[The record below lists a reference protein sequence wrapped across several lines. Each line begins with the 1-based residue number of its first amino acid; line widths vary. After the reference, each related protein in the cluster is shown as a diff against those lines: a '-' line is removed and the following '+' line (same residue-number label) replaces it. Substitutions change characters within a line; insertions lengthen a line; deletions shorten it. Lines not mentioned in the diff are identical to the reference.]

1 MAFVVSE
8 LLHDFNGQT
17 ILWILLTRI
26 VGLDVG
32 TTSDFCGNKTV
43 EKPSCSGSSADGRS
57 IGYYEGWSISRVCD
71 AMTPE
76 AIPVGAYTHL
86 NYGFAYIDPDTF
98 AVAPMSESDLGLYSR
113 FTNLKESNTGLETW
127 ISIGGWSM
135 NDADQPTATTLSDLA
150 ASSSAQKAFFKSLL
164 SFMTTYG
171 FDGVDIDWEYPVAS
185 DRSGKASDFENY
197 PSFLKNLK
205 AALGS
210 TGHNY
215 GLSITV
221 PSSYWYMQNFDIV
234 SIEKYIDWFNVMT
247 YDLHGTWDSTGP
259 YIGPYVYAHTNLT
272 EIDQTMD
279 LFWRNSITPSKI
291 NLGLGFCGRSFTLSD
306 PSCTEAGCPFSSGG
320 NPGNC
325 SASSGTLMDSEI
337 TAIIAAGGTTS
348 VLDKDAAVNILTWD
362 TDQWVSY
369 DDETTLQMKKKYAND
384 ICLGGTM
391 VWAVSTD
398 DSNGTASQELLQLNS
413 VIKKSLFGGETPQ
426 VSSLSQCVWGGCD
439 EDCPSG
445 TTPATTGKGKSAS
458 NVAIYS
464 GCASGKKRNYC
475 CPTDDVPTCHWQ
487 LISLQL
493 ATAAGSITSPYA
505 ALQLHRMQQLDS
517 ANGQVP
523 LLTVQV
529 VKIMRPV
536 PQVTPN
542 ISPIVWMGKVAS
554 QYASTDSKA
563 CAAQIPFLTRIAHGR
578 PVPTRSWLLLHVT
591 QAARQTDPTHDPPNF
606 CSAAD
611 TAYVYSDELDSDDNS
626 TDFVEL
632 YWYEDDCFTIPNT
645 GDPDLMKRWYALY
658 DKVGEGEV
666 LKRSVAPPSE
676 NENEGSPKICMD
688 DGCFNVP
695 RSEYEDFEELLWS
708 VGNFTHSSYGEV
720 VGEVVPRGSRIAKIC
735 QNKKQISQ
743 FNAKGYSPV
752 NVLSNSRQFF
762 GVVKSAAKSAICNGL
777 PIVLGK
783 RVLGTNYVVEHV
795 TELQTPAQFATS
807 MLSGK
812 LPSGAVAPG
821 AASNYDWTQVFSQSG
836 YFFQTWS
843 QLGISQPSGL
853 SGSTPA
859 ESVAMALGSSSD
871 INNLQILESPT
882 NGLKASAW
890 QLFKNIVSDE
900 RFNRQSPGG
909 KIDFINRLYETLPG
923 YLNHADVQDSL
934 EYGYNAI
941 KSAMEALDQAAQFN
955 ANVSPITGSSFS
967 LAWRAYASDFFQQ
980 MEGNLQVFVKAR
992 INEVLPYWSSSAAIK
1007 LYTKAGAAAVVKTLN
1022 SKLTDLTTDVVIDST
1037 FVT

>member
-1 MAFVVSE
+1 MAFV
-8 LLHDFNGQT
+8 
-17 ILWILLTRI
+17 
-26 VGLDVG
+26 VG
-32 TTSDFCGNKTV
+32 TTSDFCGKKTV
-43 EKPSCSGSSADGRS
+43 KKPSCSGSSADGRS
-57 IGYYEGWSISRVCD
+57 IGYYEGWSINRVCD

-86 NYGFAYIDPDTF
+86 NYGFAYINPDTF

-113 FTNLKESNTGLETW
+113 FTNLKESNAGLETW

-135 NDADQPTATTLSDLA
+135 NDADQPTATTFSDLA
-150 ASSSAQKAFFKSLL
+150 TSSSAQKAFFKSLL

-210 TGHNY
+210 TGHDY

-221 PSSYWYMQNFDIV
+221 PSSYWYLQNFDII

-247 YDLHGTWDSTGP
+247 YDLHGTWDSTDP
-259 YIGPYVYAHTNLT
+259 YIGSYVYAHTNLT

-291 NLGLGFCGRSFTLSD
+291 NLGLGFYGRSFTLSD
-306 PSCTEAGCPFSSGG
+306 PSCTKAGCPFSSGG

-337 TAIIAAGGTTS
+337 TAVIAAGGTTS

-369 DDETTLQMKKKYAND
+369 DDETTIQMKKKYAND

-398 DSNGTASQELLQLNS
+398 DNTGAASQNLMELNS
-413 VIKKSLFGGETPQ
+413 VISKSLFWGETPK
-426 VSSLSQCVWGGCD
+426 VSPLSQFIWGGCD

-445 TTPATTGKGKSAS
+445 TTPAATGKGKSAS

-487 LISLQL
+487 GSAPLCRSHSCASDEAQIATDQSAGGHGCWFNHKSLCCS
-493 ATAAGSITSPYA
+493 TSSSDAAVGQCKWSGSAPGCASGQNHASCASGFPEYLT
-505 ALQLHRMQQLDS
+505 DS
-517 ANGQVP
+517 VNGQGGE
-523 LLTVQV
+523 
-529 VKIMRPV
+529 
-536 PQVTPN
+536 
-542 ISPIVWMGKVAS
+542 S
-554 QYASTDSKA
+554 
-563 CAAQIPFLTRIAHGR
+563 
-578 PVPTRSWLLLHVT
+578 
-591 QAARQTDPTHDPPNF
+591 TDPTNDPPNF

-611 TAYVYSDELDSDDNS
+611 TAYVYSDELDSDENS
-626 TDFVEL
+626 ADFVEL
-632 YWYEDDCFTIPNT
+632 YWYEDDCFTLPNT
-645 GDPDLMKRWYALY
+645 GDPDLMKRWFALY
-658 DKVGEGEV
+658 DKVGEGEIW
-666 LKRSVAPPSE
+666 KRSVAPPPGKR
-676 NENEGSPKICMD
+676 NEGFPKICID
-688 DGCFNVP
+688 EDCFNVP
-695 RSEYEDFEELLWS
+695 KSEHQDFEELLWS
-708 VGNFTHSSYGEV
+708 VGNFTHGSYVEV
-720 VGEVVPRGSRIAKIC
+720 VGEVVPRASRTAKIC
-735 QNKKQISQ
+735 QNKKQISK
-743 FNAKGYSPV
+743 FSAKPYSPV
-752 NVLSNSRQFF
+752 SILSTSRQFF
-762 GVVKSAAKSAICNGL
+762 GVVKSGAKSALCNGL
-777 PIVLGK
+777 PVVLGK
-783 RVLGTNYVVEHV
+783 RALGTNYVVEHV

-812 LPSGAVAPG
+812 LPSGAAAPG
-821 AASNYDWTQVFSQSG
+821 AASNYDWTQVFSQNG
-836 YFFQTWS
+836 YFFQTWN

-859 ESVAMALGSSSD
+859 ESVAIALGSSKD
-871 INNLQILESPT
+871 INNLQILEAPT
-882 NGLKASAW
+882 NGLKAAAW
-890 QLFKNIVSDE
+890 QLFKNIISDD
-900 RFNRQSPGG
+900 RFSKQSAVGR
-909 KIDFINRLYETLPG
+909 IDFINRLYDTLPG

-941 KSAMEALDQAAQFN
+941 KTAMEALDQAAKSN
-955 ANVSPITGSSFS
+955 ANVSPITASSFS
-967 LAWRAYASDFFQQ
+967 LAWKTYASDFFEQ
-980 MEGNLQVFVKAR
+980 MEGNLQVFVKTR
-992 INEVLPYWSSSAAIK
+992 ITEVLPYWKSSEAIK
-1007 LYTKAGAAAVVKTLN
+1007 LYTKASAAAITKVLN
-1022 SKLTDLTTDVVIDST
+1022 EKLADLTTDVVIDSS
-1037 FVT
+1037 FVK